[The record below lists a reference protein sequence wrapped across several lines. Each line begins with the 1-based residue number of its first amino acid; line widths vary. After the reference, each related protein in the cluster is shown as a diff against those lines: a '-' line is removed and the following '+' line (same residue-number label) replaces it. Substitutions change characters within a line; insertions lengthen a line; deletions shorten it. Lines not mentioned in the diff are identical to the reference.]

1 MIKND
6 PALFEEL
13 KGKRVLVT
21 GATGLIGQTLVKKL
35 VSCGAEVVA
44 VIRNEEK
51 ARRIFQNTERISFLV
66 SDITVLPIRS
76 MDIDYVIHTAAS
88 TSSKSFIQNPVGIAF
103 TSLEGTK
110 RTLELAR
117 RNPIKAYVYLSSME
131 IYGPLA
137 DDSKVNELH
146 PSALDTMRARSSY
159 AESKRMCESLCAAY
173 CAQYKVPAKVVRL
186 TQTFGEGVRYDD
198 ERVFAEFARSVI
210 EGRNIV
216 LHTKG
221 ETKRSYLYVEDAVNA
236 ILTVL
241 LRGVEGEAYN
251 VANEDTYCSILEM
264 AQMVAGRFG
273 GDKVRVVFDTPE
285 DAAGLGYAP
294 TLHINLDT
302 QKLRNLGWHPNTE
315 LAEMF
320 DHLIADMRIKKNM
333 SAEAADKN
341 QKDML

>member
-1 MIKND
+1 MVKND

-13 KGKRVLVT
+13 IGKKVLVT
-21 GATGLIGQTLVKKL
+21 GATGLIGQALVKKL
-35 VSCGAEVVA
+35 VLCGAEVVA

-66 SDITVLPIRS
+66 SEITALAVS
-76 MDIDYVIHTAAS
+76 HMGIDYVIHTAAS
-88 TSSKSFIQNPVGIAF
+88 TSSKSFVQDPVGIAF

-117 RNPIKAYVYLSSME
+117 KNSAKAYVYLSSME

-137 DDSKVNELH
+137 DDTKVNELH
-146 PSALDTMRARSSY
+146 ASALDTMKARSSY

-198 ERVFAEFARSVI
+198 ERVFAEFARCAI
-210 EGRNIV
+210 EGRDIV

-221 ETKRSYLYVEDAVNA
+221 ETKRSYLYVQDAVNA

-241 LRGVEGEAYN
+241 LRGAEGEAYN
-251 VANEDTYCSILEM
+251 AANESTYCSILEM
-264 AQMVAGRFG
+264 AQMVARLFG
-273 GDKVRVVFDTPE
+273 GGKVQVVFDTPE
-285 DAAGLGYAP
+285 DVAGLGYAP
-294 TLHINLDT
+294 ILHINLDS
-302 QKLRNLGWHPNTE
+302 QKLRNLGWHPSVGLE
-315 LAEMF
+315 EMF
-320 DHLIADMRIKKNM
+320 ERLIQAMIVDQEIVHAKFYGK
-333 SAEAADKN
+333 
-341 QKDML
+341 QT